1 MNENFHNEL
10 FDWRDVI
17 SNTLNVIEKM
27 ELSLK
32 EWDKNL
38 EKRQILEKLIQNPNA
53 INELSSQQKKMDG
66 KPVDDL

>member
-1 MNENFHNEL
+1 MSNDL

-38 EKRQILEKLIQNPNA
+38 QRRQMLDKLN
-53 INELSSQQKKMDG
+53 QQKPNIVNEISSDQKEILN
-66 KPVDDL
+66 KNSLDDL

>member
-1 MNENFHNEL
+1 MNENDL

-38 EKRQILEKLIQNPNA
+38 QKRQMLDKLNHQKPNIVDEITSDQKEILNKNSL
-53 INELSSQQKKMDG
+53 
-66 KPVDDL
+66 DDL